1 MRKLV
6 LIAGIIL
13 FILSCSHKDKLP
25 KDILSKQQ
33 MRGILWDL
41 VKTNEYLNGFPLRD
55 SSTDKTVQM
64 LNWYDNIY
72 RLHKTNKAQFE
83 KSYAYYREH
92 SPLMKEVLD
101 SISHEK
107 EPINPQVK
115 KDSVAIKDSIIKA
128 DSVARK
134 RNLPAIKTSV
144 MLRAD
149 SIRRARRIFGKHPQ

>member
-6 LIAGIIL
+6 LIGGITL
-13 FILSCSHKDKLP
+13 FVLSCSHKDKLP

-55 SSTDKTVQM
+55 SATDKTAQI

-107 EPINPQVK
+107 EPIIPPT
-115 KDSVAIKDSIIKA
+115 AKDSIAKR
-128 DSVARK
+128 DSLFKIDSAGRK
-134 RNLPAIKTSV
+134 IISPIVKSRAALKIDS
-144 MLRAD
+144 LR
-149 SIRRARRIFGKHPQ
+149 RVRRIPIHGLK